1 MAFTF
6 TKPLDCLVKA
16 VHVEGDSYPGEA
28 EGQAQGRRDGFAAQE
43 ADDQGDA
50 RREVHEHA
58 ARRYGD
64 AFDAGRKEHH
74 RDGRDD
80 ARRRQEQP
88 LPPLEGSYG
97 TQAMPF
103 AKGNEQPGRPV
114 LHHRRQRV
122 G

>member
-16 VHVEGDSYPGEA
+16 VHVEGDGYPGEA
-28 EGQAQGRRDGFAAQE
+28 EGQAQGRRDSFTAQE

-88 LPPLEGSYG
+88 LPTLEGPYG
-97 TQAMPF
+97 TQAMPL
-103 AKGNEQPGRPV
+103 AEGDEKQG
-114 LHHRRQRV
+114 
-122 G
+122 

>member
-6 TKPLDCLVKA
+6 TKSLDCLVKA
-16 VHVEGDSYPGEA
+16 VHVEGDGYPCEA
-28 EGQAQGRRDGFAAQE
+28 EGQAQGRRDSFTAQKS
-43 ADDQGDA
+43 DDQGDA

-64 AFDAGRKEHH
+64 TFDAGRKEHH
-74 RDGRDD
+74 RNGGDD

-88 LPPLEGSYG
+88 LPPLEDSHG

-103 AKGNEQPGRPV
+103 AKGDEKQG
-114 LHHRRQRV
+114 
-122 G
+122 

>member
-6 TKPLDCLVKA
+6 TKPLDSLVKA
-16 VHVEGDSYPGEA
+16 VHVEGDGYPGEA
-28 EGQAQGRRDGFAAQE
+28 EGQAQGRRDSFTAQKS
-43 ADDQGDA
+43 DDQGDA
-50 RREVHEHA
+50 RREVHEHT

-74 RDGRDD
+74 RNGGDD

-88 LPPLEGSYG
+88 LPTLEGSDSA
-97 TQAMPF
+97 QAMPL
-103 AKGNEQPGRPV
+103 AEGDEQPGRPL

>member
-16 VHVEGDSYPGEA
+16 VHVEGDGYPGEA
-28 EGQAQGRRDGFAAQE
+28 EGQAQGRRDSFTAQE

-64 AFDAGRKEHH
+64 AIDAGRKEHH

-88 LPPLEGSYG
+88 LPTLEGPDSA
-97 TQAMPF
+97 QAMPL
-103 AKGNEQPGRPV
+103 AEGDEQPGRPV